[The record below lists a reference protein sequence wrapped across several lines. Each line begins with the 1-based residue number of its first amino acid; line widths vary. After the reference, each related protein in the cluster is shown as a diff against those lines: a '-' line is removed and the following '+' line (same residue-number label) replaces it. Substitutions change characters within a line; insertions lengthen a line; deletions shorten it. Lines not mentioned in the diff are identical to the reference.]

1 MLEAHGD
8 PEQDNATFT
17 IVKVLSERSRRL
29 EIAAANE
36 GEVHVN
42 GTERQYAAR
51 SPSSSWLKS
60 TLLTRG
66 ASLFRNPTQ

>member
-1 MLEAHGD
+1 
-8 PEQDNATFT
+8 
-17 IVKVLSERSRRL
+17 VLSERSRRL

-51 SPSSSWLKS
+51 TTSSSWLKS